1 MSTTTWDPSDTGGW
15 RLSNGNLTAT
25 SPDNNTKGAISVGY
39 ANTPI
44 PDHAKTYYEFK
55 VSGAAIQT
63 AFTVGFGVHGFDP
76 SNKNIHDIGA
86 HVANATFLGFA
97 YNLTETN
104 SGNVVYDPQG
114 NWNYAATHPGAL
126 AAPNRWPDGSVIGV
140 MVDRIDN
147 TAQFT
152 LNGILQGPPIDISG
166 MAGKTLYP
174 FVDSWYRSGPVATIN
189 GGANGFAEKVPAG
202 YTALDGTSTS
212 GAATV
217 PVATVSG
224 SVQAPQS
231 PSFIAG
237 STETGANTVTV
248 NKPTSLA
255 AGLQTITGTESD
267 PSQSVYLNWRTY
279 GTPAKGDSGWVK
291 ASVKTDGS
299 FSASVPI
306 DHAGIQS
313 AMYDYAGT
321 GAIQQA
327 WVATPH

>member
-174 FVDSWYRSGPVATIN
+174 FVELMVQIRPGRHDQRRRQWLRGEGSGRVHR
-189 GGANGFAEKVPAG
+189 AG
-202 YTALDGTSTS
+202 RNEHKWRRHGPRRDCQWQCAST
-212 GAATV
+212 
-217 PVATVSG
+217 
-224 SVQAPQS
+224 PQS
-231 PSFIAG
+231 L
-237 STETGANTVTV
+237 VH
-248 NKPTSLA
+248 
-255 AGLQTITGTESD
+255 
-267 PSQSVYLNWRTY
+267 RR
-279 GTPAKGDSGWVK
+279 
-291 ASVKTDGS
+291 
-299 FSASVPI
+299 I
-306 DHAGIQS
+306 D
-313 AMYDYAGT
+313 
-321 GAIQQA
+321 
-327 WVATPH
+327 

>member
-174 FVDSWYRSGPVATIN
+174 FVELNRYRSGPVATIN

-202 YTALDGTSTS
+202 TPRWTERAQVAPPRSPSRLSV
-212 GAATV
+212 AVCKHPTV
-217 PVATVSG
+217 PRSSQDRLKRART
-224 SVQAPQS
+224 
-231 PSFIAG
+231 
-237 STETGANTVTV
+237 
-248 NKPTSLA
+248 
-255 AGLQTITGTESD
+255 
-267 PSQSVYLNWRTY
+267 PSQ
-279 GTPAKGDSGWVK
+279 
-291 ASVKTDGS
+291 
-299 FSASVPI
+299 
-306 DHAGIQS
+306 
-313 AMYDYAGT
+313 
-321 GAIQQA
+321 
-327 WVATPH
+327 